1 MEFVGKGKRVRIYL
15 SEGGKVGHQSAWM
28 AILEFLRR
36 ENAQGATL
44 VRGVSGFGSTG
55 RIHTPHLVDVAQD
68 LPVIMEW
75 IDDPETVERLL
86 PRVKEMMPRGLI
98 TVDATEIVFH
108 RPNPIR
114 DLSAELT
121 AGDVMSREVTTVTR
135 DTPISQVVEL
145 MLGKQYRAIPV
156 VEEGVPVGIISNGD
170 LVRKGGLG
178 VRVDLM
184 RALDKPEL
192 RDVLARLTAS
202 NKVAADV
209 MTPGP
214 VTVHERTPLPQ
225 VAEVMTNRR
234 LKRLPVVDDHGTI
247 VGMVSRIDV
256 LRTAAASFTREPAA
270 PSGIGLVGDVPLVRV
285 MRRDVPTMERD
296 TPLPQV
302 FQAVVST
309 RLNRAFVVDAGRRVV
324 GEITDAELLDRL
336 TPSLRPSALRSLMH
350 RLPFAHST
358 PEEEAAEK
366 HARAR
371 RAEDLM
377 TDDFVTATEDTL
389 LSDAIVRMLKGNYKT
404 LAVTDSGGRLV
415 GRVDRA
421 DLLHGLVSRD

>member
-1 MEFVGKGKRVRIYL
+1 MELVGKGKRVRIYL

-28 AILEFLRR
+28 AILELLRR

-55 RIHTPHLVDVAQD
+55 RIHTSHFVDVAQD

-86 PRVKEMMPRGLI
+86 PRVKDMMPRGLI
-98 TVDATEIVFH
+98 TVDDTEIAFH
-108 RPNPIR
+108 RLNPIR
-114 DLSAELT
+114 DLPRELT
-121 AGDVMSREVTTVTR
+121 AGDVMSREVTSVTR

-145 MLGKQYRAIPV
+145 MVGKQHRAIPV
-156 VEEGVPVGIISNGD
+156 VEEGVPVGIITNGD
-170 LVRKGGLG
+170 VVRKGGLG

-184 RALDKPEL
+184 RVLDKPEL
-192 RDVLARLTAS
+192 HDVLARLAAS
-202 NKVAADV
+202 SKVVADV

-234 LKRLPVVDDHGTI
+234 LKRLPVVDDHGAI
-247 VGMVSRIDV
+247 VGMVSRVDV
-256 LRTAAASFTREPAA
+256 LRTAAASFTREDTV
-270 PSGIGLVGDVPLVRV
+270 PSQLGFAGDVPLGRV
-285 MRRDVPTMERD
+285 MRRDVPTVERD

-309 RLNRAFVVDAGRRVV
+309 RLNRALVVDAERRVV
-324 GEITDAELLDRL
+324 GKITDAELLDRL

-358 PEEEAAEK
+358 PDEAAAEK

-371 RAEDLM
+371 RAADLM
-377 TDDFVTATEDTL
+377 TDDFATATEDTL
-389 LSDAIVRMLKGNYKT
+389 LSEGIARMLKGNYKV
-404 LAVTDSGGRLV
+404 LAVTDLGGHLV
-415 GRVDRA
+415 GMVDRA
-421 DLLHGLVSRD
+421 DLLHGLVSRE